1 MAFTMRDFKSLGPP
15 VPSRRCSS
23 GNASGNCD
31 TDEDGCPPEPLLPYR
46 NSTTP
51 QNLSARLKKSET
63 LPSEGWQT
71 VQWLRRKPSGCSLRP
86 PAVPSEVST
95 LVQKESRGCEREV
108 SRRVQQPSPPS
119 GPLEPPKPMA
129 RLACLKVEDPKLTA
143 GLTYGSLPPPLPP
156 KRTSSRPAEYHSL
169 TEDSSPLRVVQ
180 RAAAHELDGR
190 AMRDSRLRG
199 SSSTTSNT
207 PVNESDCSSDSSS
220 SNDTDLSAALQKI
233 SLRLTQLQVEKSPV
247 LGHYSALY
255 RLDETAWRNQN
266 FSSSSSSPATTPQT
280 WTKASPGTPPYM
292 PRLHTGNARPRRCAY
307 MNLSG

>member
-1 MAFTMRDFKSLGPP
+1 MRDFRSLGPP

-23 GNASGNCD
+23 GNSGGNCD

-51 QNLSARLKKSET
+51 QNLTARLKKSET

-86 PAVPSEVST
+86 PTVPSEVST
-95 LVQKESRGCEREV
+95 LVQKDSRGCEREV
-108 SRRVQQPSPPS
+108 NRQAQQPSPPS
-119 GPLEPPKPMA
+119 GPLEPPKPMT
-129 RLACLKVEDPKLTA
+129 RLAYLKIEDPKLVA
-143 GLTYGSLPPPLPP
+143 GLSYSSLPPPLPP
-156 KRTSSRPAEYHSL
+156 KRTSSRPAEYHCL
-169 TEDSSPLRVVQ
+169 TEDTSPLRVLQ
-180 RAAAHELDGR
+180 RPAAHELDGCVV
-190 AMRDSRLRG
+190 RDPRQRG

-233 SLRLTQLQVEKSPV
+233 SLRLNQLQVEKSPV

-266 FSSSSSSPATTPQT
+266 SSTAAAANPQS
-280 WTKASPGTPPYM
+280 WTNASPHGTPPYL
-292 PRLHTGNARPRRCAY
+292 PRLHTVNSRPRRCAY